1 MKIVTYAYFFVLDFL
16 INILYTVLFASIWF
30 LILSNSE
37 ETSPL
42 GGKTLDSVNSAAG
55 FVDSLEPN
63 VTHVPVIA
71 TPQSNPLKGQH
82 ATLIGEV
89 GRSGAP
95 GSAGSTFSSMSIV
108 FFWLLKIY
116 FIIIVFA
123 YARGLVIRSH
133 LSTTTFSLNPSI
145 WAKAQRWMLSGN
157 YWKEDGEDYKQSSRR
172 AVN

>member
-1 MKIVTYAYFFVLDFL
+1 MQA
-16 INILYTVLFASIWF
+16 
-30 LILSNSE
+30 
-37 ETSPL
+37 
-42 GGKTLDSVNSAAG
+42 
-55 FVDSLEPN
+55 
-63 VTHVPVIA
+63 
-71 TPQSNPLKGQH
+71 
-82 ATLIGEV
+82 LIGEV
-89 GRSGAP
+89 GGSGAP